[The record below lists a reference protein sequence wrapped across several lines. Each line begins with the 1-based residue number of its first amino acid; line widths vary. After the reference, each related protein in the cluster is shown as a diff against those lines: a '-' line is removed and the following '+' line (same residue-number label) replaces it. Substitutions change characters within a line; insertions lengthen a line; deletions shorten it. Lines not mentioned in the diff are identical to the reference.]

1 MKLAGKTALVTGAAR
16 GIGRA
21 HALWL
26 ASLGADIVIND
37 INLKA
42 HEEFGEK
49 ITAET
54 VMDEVKALGVACI
67 GIEADVTRQEQVE
80 AMVKK
85 AVDTFGAV
93 DILINNAGG
102 LAGDMADSFAASVN
116 EADLT
121 ATLNRNLIGTIF
133 CAQAVSPKMKEC
145 GWGRI
150 VNTSSQA
157 GLRPQEG
164 GIYASYG
171 AAKAGVIA
179 YTRYLAVE
187 LAPHGIT
194 VNCIA
199 PGYVATDRLTTRVFN
214 QMENPAKE
222 LGIPMGRLASPDDI
236 ARVVEFF
243 VTDLSDYVTGQC
255 LSVCGGAV

>member
-1 MKLAGKTALVTGAAR
+1 
-16 GIGRA
+16 
-21 HALWL
+21 
-26 ASLGADIVIND
+26 
-37 INLKA
+37 
-42 HEEFGEK
+42 
-49 ITAET
+49 
-54 VMDEVKALGVACI
+54 
-67 GIEADVTRQEQVE
+67 
-80 AMVKK
+80 
-85 AVDTFGAV
+85 
-93 DILINNAGG
+93 
-102 LAGDMADSFAASVN
+102 
-116 EADLT
+116 
-121 ATLNRNLIGTIF
+121 
-133 CAQAVSPKMKEC
+133 MKEC

-199 PGYVATDRLTTRVFN
+199 PGYVATDRLATRVFN

-222 LGIPMGRLASPDDI
+222 LGIPMGRLATPDDI

-243 VTDLSDYVTGQC
+243 VTDLSDYITGQC
-255 LSVCGGAV
+255 LSVCGGVV